1 VDETPVVAVAAS
13 AAALDIPPALL
24 PRATDSDLARR
35 ATTLADIVGGY
46 GASARLD
53 GRFRLAVGDLA
64 SAVIGLEGMRAC
76 GLAVAVAEEALPQLA
91 KVLAGVEREL
101 ERAIPDLQS
110 EQREAE
116 AAREPRRRPRKVRA
130 AAPK

>member
-1 VDETPVVAVAAS
+1 MDETQVPAAAPS
-13 AAALDIPPALL
+13 AAALEIPQALL
-24 PRATDSDLARR
+24 PRAAESDLAQR
-35 ATTLADIVGGY
+35 ATALADVVGGY

-53 GRFRLAVGDLA
+53 GRFRLAVSDLA
-64 SAVIGLEGMRAC
+64 HAVVGLEGMRAC
-76 GLAVAVAEEALPQLA
+76 GLAPAVAEEALPQLA

-101 ERAIPDLQS
+101 ERAIPELQS

-116 AAREPRRRPRKVRA
+116 AAREPLRRPRKVRA

>member
-1 VDETPVVAVAAS
+1 MNETEIPAAAVTG
-13 AAALDIPPALL
+13 AALDIPQALL
-24 PRATDSDLARR
+24 PRAAESDLARR
-35 ATTLADIVGGY
+35 ATALADVVGGY

-64 SAVIGLEGMRAC
+64 RAVVGLEGMRAC
-76 GLAVAVAEEALPQLA
+76 GLAPAVAEEALPQLA
-91 KVLAGVEREL
+91 KVLPAVEREL
-101 ERAIPDLQS
+101 ERAIPELQS

-116 AAREPRRRPRKVRA
+116 AAREPLRRPRKVRA

>member
-1 VDETPVVAVAAS
+1 MDETQIPAAARS
-13 AAALDIPPALL
+13 AAALDIPQALL
-24 PRATDSDLARR
+24 PRAADSDLARR
-35 ATTLADIVGGY
+35 ATALADIVGGY

-64 SAVIGLEGMRAC
+64 NAVIGLEGMRAC
-76 GLAVAVAEEALPQLA
+76 GLAAAVAEEALPQLA

-101 ERAIPDLQS
+101 ERAIPELQS

-116 AAREPRRRPRKVRA
+116 AAREPLRRPRKVRA